1 MRLPVGAL
9 LLDLLAEMLL
19 EGAQDAER
27 RGEMDV
33 EDGVPLLVAHLL
45 DDRVPGVAGV
55 VHHDMAVAE
64 GVDRG
69 LDDAVAEVGLGD
81 VAVAGHRLAAH
92 LLDLGDGLLGRRL
105 VDVVD
110 HHLGAVAH
118 QAQRDLLADAAS
130 RAGDDRHLAV
140 HLTHLSLLSSSSA
153 WSRAQ
158 RQQPR
163 TVAWPC
169 SVSWPFWLVH
179 LTSRSISFSPFSSR
193 LPVTLPLRGD
203 DVARPGDRGEARAEP
218 ADAIARR
225 VAGDQPAEEAHRQ
238 HAVGEHVLEAEL
250 LGEVEID
257 MDRIVVAR
265 AAAIER
271 ELVAA

>member
-1 MRLPVGAL
+1 MRLPAERSFSTC
-9 LLDLLAEMLL
+9 LAEMLL

-27 RGEMDV
+27 RGQVDV

-81 VAVAGHRLAAH
+81 VAVAGHRLAAQ
-92 LLDLGDGLLGRRL
+92 LGDLGDGLLGRRL

-140 HLTHLSLLSSSSA
+140 HLTHVFLLSLGARHSSGAS
-153 WSRAQ
+153 
-158 RQQPR
+158 
-163 TVAWPC
+163 
-169 SVSWPFWLVH
+169 SVSAAHDAPSEWRVPASRRHGGVALQRVLAVLVGA
-179 LTSRSISFSPFSSR
+179 LD
-193 LPVTLPLRGD
+193 LEVDQLLA
-203 DVARPGDRGEARAEP
+203 VLLAL
-218 ADAIARR
+218 
-225 VAGDQPAEEAHRQ
+225 AGDLAAEA
-238 HAVGEHVLEAEL
+238 
-250 LGEVEID
+250 
-257 MDRIVVAR
+257 
-265 AAAIER
+265 
-271 ELVAA
+271 